1 MAVKYYKFNNGKRLK
16 VGTMFGIG
24 KNYAA
29 HAKEMGGGV
38 PEEPIIFLKPS
49 TSYVANNGAVILPPI
64 SQNVHHEVEL
74 VVVIGKDCRNIKKNQ
89 AWDYVAGVAVGID
102 VTLRDVQHKAKEKGE
117 PWAVS
122 KGFFTSAPISGV
134 IPIEDLKSKFF
145 DIELFINGV
154 LKQKASTKT
163 MERSVPE
170 LIEYISKVFT
180 LSKGDCIF
188 TGTPEGVGKIVKGD
202 KLIAKLLG
210 YTQLNINVI

>member
-1 MAVKYYKFNNGKRLK
+1 MPAKYYKFNDGKRLK

-38 PEEPIIFLKPS
+38 PEEPIIFLKPP
-49 TSYVANNGAVILPPI
+49 TSYVPNKGQIILPPI

-74 VVVIGKDCRNIKKNQ
+74 VVVIGRDCRNIKKKD

-122 KGFFTSAPISGV
+122 KGFFTSAPISEIIPLEGV
-134 IPIEDLKSKFF
+134 KSKYF
-145 DIELFINGV
+145 DIELYVNGV
-154 LKQKASTKT
+154 LKQKASTKS
-163 MERSVPE
+163 MERSVAE

-202 KLIAKLLG
+202 KLVANLVG
-210 YTQLNINVI
+210 YTQLSVSAI

>member
-1 MAVKYYKFNNGKRLK
+1 MPVKYYKFNDGKRLK

-38 PEEPIIFLKPS
+38 PDEPIIFLKPP
-49 TSYVANNGAVILPPI
+49 TSYVPNSGVLILPPI

-74 VVVIGKDCRNIKKNQ
+74 VVVIGKDCHNIKKKD

-122 KGFFTSAPISGV
+122 KGFFTSAPISEI
-134 IPIEDLKSKFF
+134 IPIEAVKSKYF
-145 DIELFINGV
+145 DIEFYLNGV
-154 LKQKASTKT
+154 LKQKASTKS
-163 MERSVPE
+163 MERPVPE
-170 LIEYISKVFT
+170 LIEYISRVFT

-202 KLIAKLLG
+202 KLVAKLVG
-210 YTQLNINVI
+210 YTQLSVSAI